1 MKQNLFVVQT
11 PLSWLFIYPE
21 GIYKLMTYI
30 RDNYNNPPVY
40 ITENGIYYFFYVNRE
55 GKIILKQSLHIWNIL
70 LYFLLNI
77 TLLLL
82 FCSQALRNQRM
93 THLQSMK
100 PERMVFELDT
110 MMAISNPCFMRSSK
124 RVSLWFNWKLI

>member
-21 GIYKLMTYI
+21 GLYKLMTYI

-55 GKIILKQSLHIWNIL
+55 GKIILKQSLHI
-70 LYFLLNI
+70 
-77 TLLLL
+77 
-82 FCSQALRNQRM
+82 
-93 THLQSMK
+93 
-100 PERMVFELDT
+100 
-110 MMAISNPCFMRSSK
+110 
-124 RVSLWFNWKLI
+124 